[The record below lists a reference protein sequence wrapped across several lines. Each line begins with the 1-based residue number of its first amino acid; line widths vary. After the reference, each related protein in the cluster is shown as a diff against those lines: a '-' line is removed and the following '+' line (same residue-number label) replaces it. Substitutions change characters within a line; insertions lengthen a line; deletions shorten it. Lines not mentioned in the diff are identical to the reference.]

1 MVGGRSDFLDVVAK
15 SERLVVSS
23 RKIGF
28 VKAVF
33 VRFTLPVLV
42 ACMLSSST
50 ASVYLFLLL
59 CGNGSLLTSL
69 SELLLLAS
77 KHALLLVDKRE
88 VSHLELKDSWI
99 AHHEGVC
106 A

>member
-33 VRFTLPVLV
+33 ISFTLPVLV
-42 ACMLSSST
+42 ACMLSST
-50 ASVYLFLLL
+50 ASVRLFLLL

-69 SELLLLAS
+69 SELLLFAS
-77 KHALLLVDKRE
+77 KHALLMVNKRK
-88 VSHLELKDSWI
+88 VCHLELEDSWI